1 MDISGSL
8 EAKNTKL
15 SGADQVNVRVTD
27 QIGNLDVATSESE
40 TSDISLDME
49 SSSEK
54 QQFTLA
60 TPGSVK
66 LTTTMEDE
74 QIDLFGNRVK
84 IAGGANSALLQ
95 FSRIPGSLFV
105 LVPGGNN
112 RINVVTTMAETI
124 IRTGNGSDTFI
135 LGGAVDDEEDMEYT
149 FDYSGKNGGEAQSG
163 MMGAGN
169 QHKLDISTEGGENTW
184 HLWMSGAPFYLEGGT
199 GHDTFIRYTFTIT
212 DKDGNTKIFATPH
225 YNISSKGGNITKIG
239 FPSYGGNR
247 RPVVSGTQG
256 TWILTEAGTWQ
267 FAKQT
272 GGYQTGWMY
281 RGGKWWY
288 FNEEGIMQTGWILS
302 GGRWYYLLPGEGSM
316 LTGWQQIDG
325 VWYYFAP
332 YDHVQ
337 YPAGSMF
344 CQEQTPDGYSVDEN
358 GRWIA

>member
-1 MDISGSL
+1 MIPWKSAQTEEPWISA
-8 EAKNTKL
+8 EAWKQRTR
-15 SGADQVNVRVTD
+15 SFPGADQVNVRVTD

-247 RPVVSGTQG
+247 RPVVSGSQG
-256 TWILTEAGTWQ
+256 TWILTEARNLAVCKTDRRIPDRLDVPRRQ
-267 FAKQT
+267 VVVLQRRRHYADRLDLIRRT
-272 GGYQTGWMY
+272 
-281 RGGKWWY
+281 
-288 FNEEGIMQTGWILS
+288 LVLPAS
-302 GGRWYYLLPGEGSM
+302 G
-316 LTGWQQIDG
+316 
-325 VWYYFAP
+325 
-332 YDHVQ
+332 
-337 YPAGSMF
+337 
-344 CQEQTPDGYSVDEN
+344 
-358 GRWIA
+358 